1 MIENLKLILGIAGL
15 LGFVAM
21 LIGLAVANRRARR
34 EIAAGRELSFS
45 WARFLFSIY
54 LFAQGGYAFVNECLY
69 ERHSDKGVYVN
80 YLFQSLS
87 VLLLA
92 IGITALSNQ
101 VRWLVYSLRGR
112 RGL

>member
-1 MIENLKLILGIAGL
+1 MVETLKVILAITGL
-15 LGFVAM
+15 LAFVAM
-21 LIGLAVANRRARR
+21 LVGIVLAERRARR

-54 LFAQGGYAFVNECLY
+54 IFAQGVYLFVNECIY

-80 YLFQSLS
+80 YLFQCLS

-92 IGITALSNQ
+92 VGITALSNQ
-101 VRWLVYSLRGR
+101 IRWLVYSLRGR
-112 RGL
+112 

>member
-1 MIENLKLILGIAGL
+1 MVETLRVILAITGL
-15 LGFVAM
+15 LAFVAM
-21 LIGLAVANRRARR
+21 LVGIVLAERRARR

-54 LFAQGGYAFVNECLY
+54 IFAQGVYLFVLECLF

-80 YLFQSLS
+80 YLFQCMS

-112 RGL
+112 